1 MQTLEQHP
9 SGVEVKSLPEAIY
22 TAERL
27 TVGEYGRQFTNF
39 GSIESFVDGLVSSNW
54 WMRTFPNAPVHVHV
68 DKRSPSARFSVAHDN
83 VIALA
88 NNPQGRNIAN
98 VLHELA
104 HVATMCAD
112 GHGPIFR
119 GAMLKLV
126 RSHMGFYAY
135 VDLEREYRNQLRR

>member
-1 MQTLEQHP
+1 MGT
-9 SGVEVKSLPEAIY
+9 VVKSLPEAVYKAEDNVLMPITRRFSTFKEVEQFVESL
-22 TAERL
+22 TASE
-27 TVGEYGRQFTNF
+27 
-39 GSIESFVDGLVSSNW
+39 W
-54 WMRTFPNAPVHVHV
+54 WYRTFPNAPLHVIV
-68 DKRSPSARFSVAHDN
+68 EQRSATAAFSVAHDN

>member
-1 MQTLEQHP
+1 MEA
-9 SGVEVKSLPEAIY
+9 VVKSLPEAVYKAEDNVLMPITRRFSTFKEVEQFVESL
-22 TAERL
+22 TASE
-27 TVGEYGRQFTNF
+27 
-39 GSIESFVDGLVSSNW
+39 W
-54 WMRTFPNAPVHVHV
+54 WYRTFPNAPLHVIV
-68 DKRSPSARFSVAHDN
+68 EQRSATAAFSVAHDN